1 MILVLLA
8 EDLPGILIILY
19 KLAGSIYLS
28 HNRCMKI
35 KTHDEALVNPAVV
48 AEIQALYME
57 IEKQQKTINDLVI
70 VVNSLVEWKKLSH
83 PSPIE

>member
-1 MILVLLA
+1 
-8 EDLPGILIILY
+8 
-19 KLAGSIYLS
+19 
-28 HNRCMKI
+28 MKI

>member
-1 MILVLLA
+1 MILVSLVEVLL
-8 EDLPGILIILY
+8 GILITLY
-19 KLAGSIYLS
+19 KLAGSVEPS
-28 HNRCMKI
+28 HNKRMKI
-35 KTHDEALVNPAVV
+35 DTYDEVPTNPAVV

-57 IEKQQKTINDLVI
+57 LEKQQKTINDLVI

>member
-1 MILVLLA
+1 
-8 EDLPGILIILY
+8 
-19 KLAGSIYLS
+19 
-28 HNRCMKI
+28 MKI
-35 KTHDEALVNPAVV
+35 KNTHEGALINPAVV

-83 PSPIE
+83 PSPIK

>member
-1 MILVLLA
+1 MGQ
-8 EDLPGILIILY
+8 PTPIILY
-19 KLAGSIYLS
+19 RLAGSIYLS

-35 KTHDEALVNPAVV
+35 KNTHEGALINPAVV

-83 PSPIE
+83 PSPIK

>member
-1 MILVLLA
+1 MA
-8 EDLPGILIILY
+8 
-19 KLAGSIYLS
+19 SS

-35 KTHDEALVNPAVV
+35 KNTYEGAPINPAVV

-57 IEKQQKTINDLVI
+57 LEKQQKIINDLVI
-70 VVNSLVEWKKLSH
+70 VVNNLVEWKKLSH